1 MTLNLAL
8 GSATSSLR
16 AVQSQLA
23 LASNNIANADT
34 EGYTTKSA
42 RKVSTVTGESGIGT
56 GTEVDGIV
64 SKVDARLQK
73 SIVRATSENAATATT
88 TDYLDQLGDVL
99 GTLSSDET
107 GGSTLASSLS
117 SLQST
122 LTELGATP
130 ECDTLKNQAVLQLA
144 DTAADLR
151 DSSAQVQDLRARA
164 DADIADAVDAL
175 NNDLLAIDDLNQTI
189 VSARVRGQSTVD
201 MEDQRMTLV
210 NDMAEQLDIS
220 YYVDGDGAMSIYTG
234 GQQLLNSQVHTL
246 SYQAAGMVTSE
257 TQYPT
262 GFDPIEL
269 NDVDITASLKSGT
282 LAALVELRDSTL
294 PAVQDQLDAIAVDL
308 KDSLNAL
315 NNQGS
320 AWPAPS
326 TLTGTVEGLSG
337 ASLSATG
344 TLRVAVTDEDGVVV
358 STSDIDLSGIGS
370 IDELVS
376 ALDGVDGMSAA
387 YDDDTGVVV
396 LTADDEDTGIALSG
410 GDVDTDDDG
419 EGDAVSI
426 SSLLGLNDLLTGD
439 GAEDLYVRTDIADDP
454 TLLSVATVSDAD
466 ELEVGD
472 AGLTLNSGAL
482 AQSMADA
489 MDDSGASTAA
499 TALVSDL
506 ATQLEAAQSAASA
519 KETTL
524 NTLTDTFSSKYGVN
538 IDEESA
544 LITQLEST
552 YSASA
557 RIVST
562 VKEMF
567 ESLLDAVS

>member
-122 LTELGATP
+122 LTELAATP
-130 ECDTLKNQAVLQLA
+130 ESDTLKNQAVLQLA

-489 MDDSGASTAA
+489 IDDSGASTAA